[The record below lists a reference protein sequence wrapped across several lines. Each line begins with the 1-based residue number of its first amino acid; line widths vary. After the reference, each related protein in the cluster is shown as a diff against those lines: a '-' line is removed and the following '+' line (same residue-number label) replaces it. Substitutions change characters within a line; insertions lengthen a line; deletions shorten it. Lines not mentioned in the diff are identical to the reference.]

1 MSFIFFWKE
10 MSWILI
16 FHFFFNVTKWYSEKK
31 ATVSGITEFRPLSRY
46 WEQTLTIFDDVLLE
60 KTVHARL
67 GHHARKSQKA

>member
-1 MSFIFFWKE
+1 MIFRE
-10 MSWILI
+10 TSYAM
-16 FHFFFNVTKWYSEKK
+16 VM
-31 ATVSGITEFRPLSRY
+31 EFRPLSRY